1 MKTPM
6 GKAFMLGMLVAFIA
20 VLFTYGDDVKEGRRE
35 PLHVMPAVFIGGLLG
50 LLIEWLSR

>member
-1 MKTPM
+1 M

-20 VLFTYGDDVKEGRRE
+20 VLFTYGEDIKEGRRE